1 MLTNSKIALSVA
13 LVLATASAAAAAAAK
28 HAVHHQTATER
39 QPYADTYLGA
49 GSSRASDPV
58 NSGNPCYFKIQS
70 IGNKDSNGITVR
82 NGYYSCVRRLPR
94 A

>member
-28 HAVHHQTATER
+28 HSVHHQTSTER
-39 QPYADTYLGA
+39 QPYAGTYLGA
-49 GSSRASDPV
+49 GSPRSSDSV

-70 IGNKDSNGITVR
+70 IGNKESNGITVP
-82 NGYYSCVRRLPR
+82 NGYFSCVRRFPR